1 MDEDNEENGSPQS
14 ERRQRVDLRNI
25 FDDVLARV
33 SPFFKEKGDSLEN
46 WATHAIRE
54 AYPDLDEQGLQ
65 IVVRAALRVCRER
78 ASSGGR

>member
-1 MDEDNEENGSPQS
+1 MDDNNEESGVPQQ

-33 SPFFKEKGDSLEN
+33 SPFYKDKGDSLEN
-46 WATHAIRE
+46 WASHAVRE
-54 AYPDLDEQGLQ
+54 AYPDLDEQGLM

-78 ASSGGR
+78 ALSGRQ